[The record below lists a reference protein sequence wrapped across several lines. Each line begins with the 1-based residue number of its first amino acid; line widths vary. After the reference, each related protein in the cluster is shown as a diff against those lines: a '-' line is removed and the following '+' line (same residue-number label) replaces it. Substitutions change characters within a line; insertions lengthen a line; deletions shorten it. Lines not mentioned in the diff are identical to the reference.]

1 MFFVKVLISDTAF
14 ALFNTESFFCLFVL
28 FIIERTFSVLV
39 HAMLAGVFVAYFED
53 EMIIAM
59 RAK

>member
-1 MFFVKVLISDTAF
+1 MFLVEFFVVNTFLTF
-14 ALFNTESFFCLFVL
+14 FNAESFFCLFVL

-39 HAMLAGVFVAYFED
+39 HAMFAGVFVTYFED
-53 EMIIAM
+53 EVIIAM

>member
-1 MFFVKVLISDTAF
+1 MFFVKVLISDTVF
-14 ALFNTESFFCLFVL
+14 ALFNTQSFFCLLVL

-39 HAMLAGVFVAYFED
+39 HAMLAGVFVAYFEN